1 MTVLVSE
8 QLTQI
13 TWYHILSFI
22 ILGSGIIGIFSAASG
37 ENTIAILIACI
48 LSIIGLVGA
57 IVLPSTYPI
66 NKWKYT
72 VRIEDENKYKELI
85 DDGYSCAQLFPNE
98 NIYEIIGDELK

>member
-8 QLTQI
+8 QLTQT

-22 ILGSGIIGIFSAASG
+22 ILGGGIIGCFSAMSR
-37 ENTIAILIACI
+37 ENMIALLIACVLGI
-48 LSIIGLVGA
+48 VGLVGA

-66 NKWKYT
+66 DKWKYT

-85 DDGYSCAQLFPNE
+85 DSGYSCAQLFPNE